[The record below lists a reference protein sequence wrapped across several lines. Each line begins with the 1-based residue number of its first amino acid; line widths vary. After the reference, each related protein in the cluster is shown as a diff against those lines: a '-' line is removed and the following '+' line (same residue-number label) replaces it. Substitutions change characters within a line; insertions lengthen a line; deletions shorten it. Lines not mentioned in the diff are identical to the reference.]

1 MNSKHGHL
9 SHVIRHTLLGAAFA
23 AAAGVPLGAA
33 RAQDAASEGLEEII
47 VTAQKREQSL
57 QDVPVTVSVVTAQEI
72 RDSGATR
79 FDDLI
84 PQIPGVS
91 GYTTGVAT
99 SVWAIRG
106 LSSNTSGS
114 GGEPSVGFYQD
125 EAFASYIEFSS
136 FPMFDVS
143 RVEVAKGPQ
152 GTLYGKNA
160 TAGAILVY
168 SNRPDP
174 KSFAFDGTV
183 SGGNVGQLRGDAAVN
198 IPMGDTMALRL
209 SGMYE
214 EMGAYQKN
222 MLTGG
227 TKGGDWS
234 RWGGRI
240 GFAWDIT
247 DSLKAFAYY
256 QASSASSDQWQ
267 TNLWDFTGDKNKDH
281 VYSQLPAST
290 DEIDTYAAHLDL
302 DWAVSDQLS
311 FKSITDYRAM
321 PKYQWE
327 ADGVGMPSPTL
338 TAVTNFALGVPI
350 NTVIAEQGAR
360 QNQGKNFATHM
371 FQQELRASWNSGP
384 LFLQGGVNYNKY
396 NENRPQQAAVI
407 HFDASAPSILAG
419 ARKVDST
426 GYTSEHTSLGVFVDG
441 TYDFTDALSL
451 TTGVRYSN
459 EKTSNLNFAGVDLY
473 LAPVGGFGGLS
484 YLDHTSS
491 FTPVSACFLGSLT
504 SPDAPCVAGLKD
516 KRTDDGFTPRIA
528 LNYKLNENNSI
539 YGNYARGFKAGG
551 FDIVTDG
558 QNLRTYDPEHVD
570 AFDVGIKGQ
579 YPSARYGASVFY
591 NKYKDLQVSAIVN
604 SVNQT
609 SNAASATAKGF
620 EGEAT
625 WLPVDSLEVS
635 GNYTYINAEYDD
647 GQVLGI
653 PAKGLKLLRTPENQ
667 LNLGLNWRI
676 PVGSVGTISIAPSVH
691 YQSEMQLNLKNRA
704 DLRQPAYTTVDAR
717 VGFTPT
723 NGHWHVTLYGDNL
736 TGEEIL
742 VRAVDLVGFGASY
755 GYRPTEALYR
765 LEVGV
770 SLGGSK

>member
-1 MNSKHGHL
+1 MNSKHGNL
-9 SHVIRHTLLGAAFA
+9 GLAIRNALLGAAIA
-23 AAAGVPLGAA
+23 AAAGAPVGSTLAA
-33 RAQDAASEGLEEII
+33 EASDGLEEII

-57 QDVPVTVSVVTAQEI
+57 QDVPVTISVVTAQDI
-72 RDSGATR
+72 RNAGATR

-84 PQIPGVS
+84 PRIPGVS

-174 KSFAFDGTV
+174 KAFALDGAV
-183 SGGNVGQLRGDAAVN
+183 SAGNIGQLRGDAAVN
-198 IPMGDTMALRL
+198 IPLGDTMALRL

-222 MLTGG
+222 MITGG
-227 TKGGDWS
+227 TKGGDYE

-240 GFAWDIT
+240 GFAWDVT
-247 DSLKAFAYY
+247 DSLAAYAYY

-267 TNLWDFTGDKNKDH
+267 TNLWDFTGDEHEDH
-281 VYSQLPAST
+281 VYSQLASST

-302 DWAVSDQLS
+302 DWSVSDQLS
-311 FKSITDYRAM
+311 LKSITDYRAM

-350 NTVIAEQGAR
+350 NTVLAEQGAR
-360 QNQGKNFATHM
+360 RNQGKNFATHM
-371 FQQELRASWNSGP
+371 FQQELRASWDSGP

-407 HFDASAPSILAG
+407 HFDAAATPAILAG

-451 TTGVRYSN
+451 TAGVRYSN
-459 EKTSNLNFAGVDLY
+459 EKTENLNYAGVDLY

-484 YLDHTSS
+484 YLDITSR
-491 FTPVSACFLGSLT
+491 FTPISFCAGGSLT
-504 SPDAPCVAGLKD
+504 SPGAPCVDGIRD
-516 KRTDDGFTPRIA
+516 ERTDDGFTPRIA
-528 LNYKLNENNSI
+528 LNYRLNANNSL

-609 SNAASATAKGF
+609 SNAASATAQGF
-620 EGEAT
+620 EGEVA
-625 WLPVDSLEVS
+625 WLPVESLELS
-635 GNYTYINAEYDD
+635 ANYTYINAEYDD
-647 GQVLGI
+647 GQVLGV
-653 PAKGLKLLRTPENQ
+653 PAKGLKLLRTPENT
-667 LNLGLNWRI
+667 LNVGLDWRI
-676 PVGSVGTISIAPSVH
+676 PVGSAGTISIAPSVH
-691 YQSEMQLNLKNRA
+691 YQSEMELNLRNRA
-704 DLRQPAYTTVDAR
+704 DLRQDAYTTVDAR
-717 VGFTPT
+717 VGFTPAS
-723 NGHWHVTLYGDNL
+723 GHWHVTLYGDNL
-736 TGEEIL
+736 TGESIL

-755 GYRPTEALYR
+755 GFRPTEALYR